1 MLSIINTLLNVTL
14 DERDKRI
21 STGLLNKVVNE
32 AIDLN
37 PPPSVKGKRL
47 RIYYTTQVKSKPPTF
62 VLFVNNQDLI
72 KDSYKKYL
80 TKKLRE
86 NFGFFGSPI
95 RISFRQK
102 GEK

>member
-1 MLSIINTLLNVTL
+1 MVS
-14 DERDKRI
+14 
-21 STGLLNKVVNE
+21 
-32 AIDLN
+32 A
-37 PPPSVKGKRL
+37 P
-47 RIYYTTQVKSKPPTF
+47 F